1 MDNDSNPKGIILLTG
16 ASGYVGGHL
25 LGVLERQGRSVRC
38 LARNPEALRPQVAEA
53 TEVNRGDVFDF
64 PSLRKAMNGVHA
76 AYYLVHSMA
85 GGEDF
90 VTRDRQAAENF
101 ARAAR
106 ESGVRR
112 IIYLG
117 GLGHGSDLSAHL
129 ASRHEVGRILRDSGV
144 PTIEFRASI
153 IIGAGSLSFE
163 MVRAL
168 VHKLPIMVTPRW
180 VATQAQ
186 PIAIED
192 VLGYL
197 TAALEIPCAGSV
209 IYEIGGPDRLSYL
222 DLMKEYTSLRRVKR
236 LMIPVPV
243 LSPYLSSLWLSLF
256 TPMYAR
262 VGRHL
267 IEGVRNETIVR
278 NERALGDFALR
289 PMSVR
294 EAMQRAVRAEEDE
307 LNFTRWPED
316 GEDAHR
322 PPGRSGVRRALRR
335 RDIRFV
341 EVDCPPKEAFAPIRR
356 IGGERGWYFADMLWQ
371 LRGVIDWL
379 AGGVG
384 LRCGRRD
391 PETVVRGDTIDF
403 WRVET
408 FEPDRLLRLRAEMKL
423 PGRAWLQFEVQPEKK
438 GSLIRQTAVFEPAG
452 VAGLLYWYALYPLHV
467 IIFTGMLRAIARE
480 GRIASRTR

>member
-1 MDNDSNPKGIILLTG
+1 MDDVRYPPGTILLTG
-16 ASGYVGGHL
+16 ASGYVGGRL
-25 LGVLERQGRSVRC
+25 LHVLEQQGRSVRC
-38 LARNPEALRPQVAEA
+38 LARHPESLRRSVAEN
-53 TEVNRGDVFDF
+53 TEIIRGDVFEVS
-64 PSLRKAMNGVHA
+64 SLRMAMRGVYA

-85 GGEDF
+85 GREDF
-90 VTRDRQAAENF
+90 VVRDRQAAENF

-106 ESGVRR
+106 EAGVRR

-117 GLGHGSDLSAHL
+117 GLGHGPDLSPHL
-129 ASRHEVGRILRDSGV
+129 ASRHEVGRILRDAGV

-168 VHKLPIMVTPRW
+168 VRKLPIMITPRW

-197 TAALEIPCAGSV
+197 MAALEIPCPGSA
-209 IYEIGGPDRLSYL
+209 IYEIGGPDRVSYL
-222 DLMKEYTSLRRVKR
+222 DLMKEYARLCKIKR

-256 TPMYAR
+256 TPLYAR

-278 NERALGDFALR
+278 DKRALEDFALR

-294 EAMQRAVRAEEDE
+294 EAVKRAIEAEEDE
-307 LNFTRWPED
+307 LASTRWPRKWED
-316 GEDAHR
+316 TTPSPSEGEWC
-322 PPGRSGVRRALRR
+322 RASRR
-335 RDIRFV
+335 RDIRSV
-341 EVDCPPKEAFAPIRR
+341 YVACSPAEAFAPIRR
-356 IGGERGWYFADMLWQ
+356 IGGRRGWYFADLLWQ
-371 LRGVIDWL
+371 LRGIIDWL

-384 LRCGRRD
+384 PRSGRRD
-391 PETVVRGDTIDF
+391 PETVVCGDTIDF
-403 WRVET
+403 WRVEAFT
-408 FEPDRLLRLRAEMKL
+408 PDRMLRLRAEMKL
-423 PGRAWLQFEVQPEKK
+423 PGRAWLQFEVLPYKK
-438 GSLIRQTAVFEPAG
+438 GAMIRQTAVFEPAG
-452 VAGLLYWYALYPLHV
+452 AIGLLYWYALYPLHV
-467 IIFTGMLRAIARE
+467 IIFTGMLRAIARRR
-480 GRIASRTR
+480 GIAWET